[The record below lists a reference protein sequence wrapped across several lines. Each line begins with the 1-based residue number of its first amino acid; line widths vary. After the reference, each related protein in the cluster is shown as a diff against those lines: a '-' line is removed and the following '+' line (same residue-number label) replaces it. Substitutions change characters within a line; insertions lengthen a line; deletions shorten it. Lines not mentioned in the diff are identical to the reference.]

1 MGLKEVSSGVEL
13 DGAKDLE
20 LSDLL
25 TLTVSSSILNSLR
38 SCLGSGQAMMARLE
52 SEYNR
57 KDVGSKYAVLAQLLS
72 YRYKGLG
79 IRKHCDDVI
88 QLMNELSD
96 KGVTLDSDIMVCILL
111 YSMPAEFSTF
121 VTTVS
126 GQNESALSVDV
137 VRIRAISEEARLRG
151 NETDQVL
158 FSSNKLPNDQA
169 TPLKRKGA
177 KKVVKCFNCR
187 KIGHMIKECPD
198 KKEVV
203 ALACQMDVDE
213 VPVVKKVK
221 VNKDPGI
228 ADELLD
234 WDQLEALDNAKKSD
248 GKTKIVN
255 SSLDSK
261 NAVDLN
267 DVLEGMSWEEALK
280 NVPGEWSKWKSAEKL
295 KYCSENFK
303 LFGSLT
309 SARKLN
315 FKNKLFPKKGEKE
328 KVLVGSKV
336 PKVGIKTS
344 HTYLFVIDSGATFLI
359 LLAQMQKK
367 DGQIEKLSEAV
378 ACMAQEIQTLNATIK
393 KLQEQVAHS
402 QKDTSCTSKG
412 VHQVPFSKVQQPEGK
427 KNCPSTEKTPFSKV
441 P

>member
-1 MGLKEVSSGVEL
+1 
-13 DGAKDLE
+13 
-20 LSDLL
+20 
-25 TLTVSSSILNSLR
+25 
-38 SCLGSGQAMMARLE
+38 MARLE

-121 VTTVS
+121 LTTVS

-151 NETDQVL
+151 NESDQVL

-203 ALACQMDVDE
+203 AFACQMDADE

-221 VNKDPGI
+221 VNSDPGM

-234 WDQLEALDNAKKSD
+234 WDQSNALENAKKSI
-248 GKTKIVN
+248 GTAKIFVHSLVDTENAMELNGSSEN
-255 SSLDSK
+255 SLIY
-261 NAVDLN
+261 
-267 DVLEGMSWEEALK
+267 G
-280 NVPGEWSKWKSAEKL
+280 PGVRLRCKAARRL
-295 KYCSENFK
+295 KYCDENFK

-309 SARKLN
+309 SARGLN
-315 FKNKLFPKKGEKE
+315 FKNKLFPKREEKE
-328 KVLVGSKV
+328 KVLVGSTV
-336 PKVGIKTS
+336 PNEGMITS
-344 HTYLFVIDSGATFLI
+344 LTYLFVIDSGATSHMVGDSSL
-359 LLAQMQKK
+359 
-367 DGQIEKLSEAV
+367 LSEFSFEK
-378 ACMAQEIQTLNATIK
+378 QDIQQA
-393 KLQEQVAHS
+393 E
-402 QKDTSCTSKG
+402 
-412 VHQVPFSKVQQPEGK
+412 EGGGLD
-427 KNCPSTEKTPFSKV
+427 
-441 P
+441 